1 MLDCYLQ
8 LYLLPESVI
17 LRLTLALDCVQL
29 YKVQKIDDESVTET
43 KQSANTI
50 WNQCQSKQVTNVTDV
65 CFFISTQN
73 YFANSNNTSITV
85 PVLNEE
91 P

>member
-1 MLDCYLQ
+1 MNQ
-8 LYLLPESVI
+8 LKRQNSLLI
-17 LRLTLALDCVQL
+17 LSEINV
-29 YKVQKIDDESVTET
+29 
-43 KQSANTI
+43 N
-50 WNQCQSKQVTNVTDV
+50 QVTNVTDV

-73 YFANSNNTSITV
+73 YFANSNDTSITV

>member
-1 MLDCYLQ
+1 MMNQLKRQNMLLM
-8 LYLLPESVI
+8 LSEINV
-17 LRLTLALDCVQL
+17 
-29 YKVQKIDDESVTET
+29 
-43 KQSANTI
+43 
-50 WNQCQSKQVTNVTDV
+50 NQVKNVTDV
-65 CFFISTQN
+65 CLFFIATQS

>member
-1 MLDCYLQ
+1 MMNQLKRQNSLLILSEINVNQNKLRML
-8 LYLLPESVI
+8 
-17 LRLTLALDCVQL
+17 LTCV
-29 YKVQKIDDESVTET
+29 
-43 KQSANTI
+43 
-50 WNQCQSKQVTNVTDV
+50 
-65 CFFISTQN
+65 FFISTQN

>member
-1 MLDCYLQ
+1 MMNQLQ
-8 LYLLPESVI
+8 RQNSLLI
-17 LRLTLALDCVQL
+17 LSEINV
-29 YKVQKIDDESVTET
+29 
-43 KQSANTI
+43 N
-50 WNQCQSKQVTNVTDV
+50 QVTNVTDV
-65 CFFISTQN
+65 CFFFIATQN